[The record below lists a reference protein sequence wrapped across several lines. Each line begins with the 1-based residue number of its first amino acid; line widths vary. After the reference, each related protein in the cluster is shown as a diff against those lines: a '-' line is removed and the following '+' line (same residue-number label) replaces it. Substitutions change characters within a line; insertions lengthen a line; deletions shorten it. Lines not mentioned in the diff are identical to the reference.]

1 MRVQEEED
9 RTKEEEEEEADRT
22 KEEEE
27 EEADSFFRAEVLPS
41 LLNSLAIIFKLVNL
55 ILINCNLNV

>member
-1 MRVQEEED
+1 MQCRRIRSVRVQEEED

-27 EEADSFFRAEVLPS
+27 EEA
-41 LLNSLAIIFKLVNL
+41 LVF
-55 ILINCNLNV
+55 